1 MSVRLQHGMG
11 DPRDRSISRDQSGS
25 QRELAWAKE
34 LIHLSSA
41 TRRPLADVIN
51 QAAKGT
57 FNFANLKTL
66 GCADTDKVLAALAE
80 LQRMEAAA

>member
-1 MSVRLQHGMG
+1 MSELRGRLL
-11 DPRDRSISRDQSGS
+11 
-25 QRELAWAKE
+25 REANRV
-34 LIHLSSA
+34 SSA

-66 GCADTDKVLAALAE
+66 CPADTDKVLAALVE
-80 LQRMEAAA
+80 LQRLEAAA